1 MQTFDFRLVR
11 DYNDRIVL
19 NLLLEHGKISGADL
33 ARITGMQPSTISN
46 ILKGLEQKNIIINR
60 GKGGSTSKGGKRP
73 NLWSINGKYAYALGV
88 DVEIR
93 DIAIAILQLDGVIR
107 FNKIYKTGKAT
118 NAKELLENINHAIK
132 EALKSNNSII
142 DKIIGMGVAFAG
154 IVNREDGIVLMTDV
168 IPQEN
173 INLISQLEKKYKF
186 PVILENNANS
196 VAIGSKWV
204 GSARGIKNFMTVLLE
219 IDTDVFGM
227 GIGIV
232 LNGDLYHGSTYCAGE
247 LTPTLV
253 NMHNILSRIL
263 GNIQSSPVLKKYSEN
278 INDISMQV
286 LVKAACQGDEVAL
299 QFFNILGNHIG
310 KTISPLVALINPER
324 VIIAGDVAEVGQCI
338 LDPIKAVFDTE
349 ILSLTRECLTLACST
364 NGRYSTAMGAASV
377 ILHEFFRTPVTGLNH
392 AVKI

>member
-19 NLLLEHGKISGADL
+19 NFILEHGEISGADL

-60 GKGGSTSKGGKRP
+60 GKGVSTSKGGKRP
-73 NLWSINGKYAYALGV
+73 NLWSINGKSAYALGV
-88 DVEIR
+88 DVEIGE
-93 DIAIAILQLDGVIR
+93 IAIAILQLDGVIR
-107 FNKIYKTGKAT
+107 FNKIYKTGKST
-118 NAKELLENINHAIK
+118 NAKELLEHINHAIK
-132 EALKSNNSII
+132 EALKSNNGII
-142 DKIIGMGVAFAG
+142 KKIIGMGVAFAG
-154 IVNREDGIVLMTDV
+154 IVNREDGMVLMTDV
-168 IPQEN
+168 IPQMN
-173 INLISQLEKKYKF
+173 IKLASQLEKKYKF

-204 GSARGIKNFMTVLLE
+204 GSARGMKNFMTVLLE

-247 LTPTLV
+247 LSPPLV
-253 NMHNILSRIL
+253 NMHNILSRIR
-263 GNIQSSPVLKKYSEN
+263 GNIQSSPILKKYSEN

-286 LVKAACQGDEVAL
+286 LVEAACEGDEVAL
-299 QFFNILGNHIG
+299 QFFNILGNLIG
-310 KTISPLVALINPER
+310 KAISQLVALINPER

-338 LDPIKAVFDTE
+338 LDPIKAVFDTD
-349 ILSLTRECLTLACST
+349 ILSLTRESLTLACST
-364 NGRYSTAMGAASV
+364 NGRYSTAMGAASI
-377 ILHEFFRTPVTGLNH
+377 ILHEFFRFPVTGLNH
-392 AVKI
+392 VVKI